1 MSAETDS
8 TVRRPRRD
16 PRRERNRRRL
26 IDATLELM
34 AEGGPGSLRPASVCR
49 AAGMDP
55 AAFYVHF
62 KNIAECE
69 HAAAAALDEY
79 LERHL
84 KPYAAIRG
92 SQDDATAATAYAALY
107 RSWLA
112 EPRWCAL
119 MLRARQH
126 RASPIGQKMRAI
138 SDLVRADVTELL
150 WQLAMTERLQAWK
163 RQDVELLAE
172 LCVGNFNTVFEALA
186 EGRYQDV
193 DAAALAVARAN
204 QAIILAEIQRVQAKA

>member
-1 MSAETDS
+1 MGVEADRTG
-8 TVRRPRRD
+8 RRPRRD

-49 AAGMDP
+49 AADMDP

-69 HAAAAALDEY
+69 QAAAAALDEY

-84 KPYAAIRG
+84 KAYAAVRG
-92 SQDDATAATAYAALY
+92 QSDDAMAATAYATLY

-138 SDLVRADVTELL
+138 VELVRADVTELL
-150 WQLAMTERLQAWK
+150 WQLAMTERVQAWK
-163 RQDVELLAE
+163 RKDVELLAE
-172 LCVGNFNTVFEALA
+172 LCVGTFMTVFEGLA
-186 EGRYQDV
+186 EGRQQDV

-204 QAIILAEIQRVQAKA
+204 QAIILAEIQRAQASA

>member
-1 MSAETDS
+1 MSAEAES
-8 TVRRPRRD
+8 TGRRPRRD

-34 AEGGPGSLRPASVCR
+34 AEAGPGSLRPASVCR
-49 AAGMDP
+49 AADMDP
-55 AAFYVHF
+55 AGFYAHF
-62 KNIAECE
+62 KSIAQCE
-69 HAAAAALDEY
+69 QAAAAALDEY

-84 KPYAAIRG
+84 LAYAAVRG
-92 SQDDATAATAYAALY
+92 QSDDAMAATAYASLY

-138 SDLVRADVTELL
+138 VELVRADVTELL
-150 WQLAMTERLQAWK
+150 WQQAMTERVRAWK
-163 RQDVELLAE
+163 RHDVELLAE
-172 LCVGNFNTVFEALA
+172 LCVGNFMTVFEGLA
-186 EGRYQDV
+186 EGRFRDV

-204 QAIILAEIQRVQAKA
+204 QAIVLAEIQRAQA